1 MQCPRLISSVRT
13 AAQYRHRTEFDKI
26 MSHVS
31 DNATPGVCHQLRH
44 TEEVPTSSRQL
55 NACYELLPRTPLSEQ
70 HLRRLSESGDA
81 YSNVCKSLEVLSLR
95 SQLKRVELKMIDALS
110 HVDFQ
115 KFVIAAD
122 AYCSVLSAPYTFKDR
137 RTVSN
142 AKHDEFRN
150 IAVELVGRALVA
162 CQDDPTTLCSLLNL
176 LPKLGGVDVGF
187 NFLAEHTRKCL
198 SIEANIINVEVASR
212 QVTYLLSRTLNFMDF
227 FCSNMRKHY
236 NETFFRSFVA
246 LVCEHVFSLINV
258 TLTGIASDYNA
269 QMLHEQCLRR
279 FALVGRAC
287 KVFEEELCQRSYGMD
302 ISSLSTSLSNHHV
315 VTVHAEAEARFIR
328 THCMEKLIDI
338 SPLSK
343 GQDVSTIND
352 VFFII
357 QVSVQRACVST
368 WPKVLQS
375 VCCEVLKT
383 MNVVRINFQRAMN
396 KAVKDIQTMELGELG
411 LRMLMEVDNSAG
423 LVYLS
428 YAEEQL
434 SIAEQ
439 ADYIAKITAS
449 MTHETRKS
457 LQRLVDVRDME
468 AITICLTHIEESAV
482 GFQGLS
488 SEAANIIVQD
498 ILNTMKPIFNEVAL
512 TQYVLSEQQFEDC
525 SSSIGWVK
533 PILILCEKF
542 ARGMHSMKLDTGA
555 VNAKVFP
562 LLITKLTLLLEMHT
576 FSHLRF
582 NHLGA
587 LYFERQIR
595 ALISGLTTVS
605 LVGVRGQFSRLLSAC
620 QLLTIEETHDVSEY
634 VKGTHNTAFELN
646 TAEIKAILSR
656 RVDLDCGGV
665 EL

>member
-1 MQCPRLISSVRT
+1 
-13 AAQYRHRTEFDKI
+13 

-31 DNATPGVCHQLRH
+31 DDARPGVCHQLSH
-44 TEEVPTSSRQL
+44 TEEVPTNSRQL
-55 NACYELLPRTPLSEQ
+55 NVCLELLPRSPLSEQ
-70 HLRRLSESGDA
+70 HLRLLSASGYA

-95 SQLKRVELKMIDALS
+95 SQLKRVELKMIAALL
-110 HVDFQ
+110 HLDFQ
-115 KFVIAAD
+115 KFVTAAD
-122 AYCSVLSAPYTFKDR
+122 AYCGVLSTPYTFQDR
-137 RTVSN
+137 LTVSN
-142 AKHDEFRN
+142 AKCDEFRD
-150 IAVELVGRALVA
+150 IAVELVGRALMA

-176 LPKLGGVDVGF
+176 LPKLGVVDVGF
-187 NFLAEHTRKCL
+187 NFLAEHTRKYL
-198 SIEANIINVEVASR
+198 SIEANIINVEVASS
-212 QVTYLLSRTLNFMDF
+212 QVTYLLSRTLNFLDF

-236 NETFFRSFVA
+236 NETFFRSFVS

-269 QMLHEQCLRR
+269 QMLHEQCLRS

-287 KVFEEELCQRSYGMD
+287 KVFEEELCQRSYGTD
-302 ISSLSTSLSNHHV
+302 ISSLLTSLSNHHV
-315 VTVHAEAEARFIR
+315 VTVHAEAEAQYIR
-328 THCMEKLIDI
+328 THCMEKLIDMN
-338 SPLSK
+338 PLSE
-343 GQDVSTIND
+343 GHDASTIND
-352 VFFII
+352 IFFIM

-375 VCCEVLKT
+375 VCFEVLKT
-383 MNVVRINFQRAMN
+383 MNIVRINFQRAMN
-396 KAVKDIQTMELGELG
+396 KVVKDIQNIELGELG

-423 LVYLS
+423 LLYLS
-428 YAEEQL
+428 YAEERL

-439 ADYIAKITAS
+439 ADYIAKICAS
-449 MTHETRKS
+449 MTHETRKL

-468 AITICLTHIEESAV
+468 ALTTCLTHIEDSAV

-488 SEAANIIVQD
+488 SEVTNIIVQE
-498 ILNTMKPIFNEVAL
+498 ILNMMKPIFNELTL
-512 TQYVLSEQQFEDC
+512 TQYVLSERQFEDG

-533 PILILCEKF
+533 PLLILCEKF
-542 ARGMHSMKLDTGA
+542 ARGMHSMKPDTGA
-555 VNAKVFP
+555 VTAKVFP

-656 RVDLDCGGV
+656 RVDLGCDGD